1 MMKKVLIVDDE
12 LSIVNFIT
20 DVVKVLGFESKFLT
34 DGKKV
39 FATAKEWRP
48 DIITLDLMIPAPSG
62 IEVLAQLKAD
72 PATSAIPVY
81 IVTAVRATPEIA
93 EKLTAA
99 QAVFY
104 KPIDTKEFITRL
116 RGPTPLPTR

>member
-1 MMKKVLIVDDE
+1 MKKVLIVDDE

-20 DVVKVLGFESKFLT
+20 DVVRVLGFESKFLT

-39 FATAKEWRP
+39 FATAKEWKP

-62 IEVLAQLKAD
+62 MDVLAQLKAD
-72 PATSAIPVY
+72 PATAGIPVY
-81 IVTAVRATPEIA
+81 VVTAVKATPELA
-93 EKLTAA
+93 QKLSAA

-104 KPIDTKEFITRL
+104 KPIDTKEFITQL
-116 RGPTPLPTR
+116 RGSAPIPS